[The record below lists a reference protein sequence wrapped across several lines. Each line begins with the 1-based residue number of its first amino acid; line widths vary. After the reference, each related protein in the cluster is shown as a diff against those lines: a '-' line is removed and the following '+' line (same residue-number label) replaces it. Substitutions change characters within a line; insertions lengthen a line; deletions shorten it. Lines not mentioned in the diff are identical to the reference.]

1 VVFVRRLFLIPVMLA
16 AATCVAMIP
25 ATGASA
31 KPPALAIT
39 GIVGS
44 STGFL
49 GSICE
54 FGFVVTYSG
63 HAKHSN
69 TVVWTFLHADGS
81 KVFGGAPP
89 SEPLGP
95 SPFTTNG
102 LAVTQGIH
110 PSMPAGSYI
119 FDVQLLA
126 NGSVVSEQHTSPFTM
141 SGLPAP
147 SGCPPVGQLATYP

>member
-1 VVFVRRLFLIPVMLA
+1 VRRLFLMPVMLA

-25 ATGASA
+25 APGASA
-31 KPPALAIT
+31 KPPVLAIT

-44 STGFL
+44 STGSI
-49 GSICE
+49 GSFCE

-63 HAKHSN
+63 HAKHGDR
-69 TVVWTFLHADGS
+69 VVWTFLHADGS

-102 LAVTQGIH
+102 LAVTQGTN

-119 FDVQLLA
+119 FDMQLLA